1 MTAPRKRTTRRKTP
15 VIPPE
20 RRAIALGKSKGFEEL
35 FAAELKVDMTVQRG
49 FHPVHAKQL
58 RAAWDVR
65 FIGTLIVSRRT
76 NGDLYLIDGQH
87 RCWVAMQLDSTAIMD
102 CEVYEG
108 LSVEE
113 EALMFLHFNR
123 NRKPPS
129 AFDTFKIGLK
139 AKLPIEVRMQAET
152 SKLGLEISPHKGN
165 RQIAAVAACRRIVG
179 WDVHET
185 GLLED
190 ALRYA
195 EIAFGAHPETWDA
208 NLIQAIARLIHHYRA
223 KIDYSRLVDRLR
235 TKHPDEWQ
243 ALGMLG
249 VKGGG
254 GSVNRSISMERLMKF
269 EYNKRLSIAKQLR

>member
-1 MTAPRKRTTRRKTP
+1 MARINRRKTP
-15 VIPPE
+15 SEPPD
-20 RRAIALGKSKGFEEL
+20 RRLIALGKSKGFEEL
-35 FAAELKVDMTVQRG
+35 FAAELKVDPEVQRG
-49 FHPVHAKQL
+49 FHPQHAEKL
-58 RAAWDVR
+58 KAIWDPKYV
-65 FIGTLIVSRRT
+65 GTLIVSRRT

-87 RCWVAMQLDSTAIMD
+87 RCVVALQLDPTAIMD

-108 LSVEE
+108 LTVVE

-129 AFDTFKIGLK
+129 AFDHYKIGLK
-139 AKLPIEVRMQAET
+139 ARLPIELRMKAET
-152 SKLGLEISPHKGN
+152 SALGLEISPHKGN

-185 GLLED
+185 GLLQD
-190 ALRYA
+190 TLVFA
-195 EIAFGAHPETWDA
+195 EQAFGAHPETWDA
-208 NLIQAIARLIHHYRA
+208 NLIQAIARVVIKNRA
-223 KIDYSRLVDRLR
+223 KIDYGRLVDKLR

-254 GSVNRSISMERLMKF
+254 GSVNRSIAMARLIKF
-269 EYNKRLSIAKQLR
+269 EYDKRLSAEHKLH